1 MLSTLLKTIVR
12 SVAVGALATTAML
25 QPVHALDVDPG
36 DYTALPAGTNLAI
49 LYGQHAQRNATFGN
63 GNKAPGNNKLDSD
76 IGLLRMVHYMDIGGY
91 IVDPQFILPFGKL
104 KAKGDLGP
112 VLGSNS
118 GVGDLLVG
126 ATLWFTKPGDKTHF
140 GITPFLSLPTGQYNK
155 NDPLSIGE
163 NRYKLILNAG
173 YITPLSEKLILD
185 VIGDV
190 TLFGK
195 NDDIVG
201 GGSAKQKAQY
211 QFQSYLRYQLS
222 GTTDLR
228 GGVSYTTGGKTR
240 INGVDQNNKT
250 ETFKFN
256 VGVAHFL
263 SPTQQVLA
271 TVGRDTS
278 VENGFRENARLNLR
292 FLQVF

>member
-1 MLSTLLKTIVR
+1 MISIFRKHFAR
-12 SVAVGALATTAML
+12 GAAASALAAAAVL
-25 QPVHALDVDPG
+25 NPAHALDVDPG

-49 LYGQHAQRNATFGN
+49 VYYQHAQRNALYAN
-63 GNKAPGNNKLDSD
+63 GNKVPGNNKLDSD
-76 IGLLRMVHYMDIGGY
+76 IGLLRMVHFTEIGGY
-91 IVDPQFILPFGKL
+91 IVDPQFILPFGQL

-112 VLGSNS
+112 VLGKNS

-126 ATLWFTKPGDKTHF
+126 ATLWFNKPSDKTHF

-163 NRYKLILNAG
+163 NRVKLILNAG
-173 YITPLSEKLILD
+173 YITPLTEKLLLD

-195 NDDIVG
+195 NDDVVG
-201 GGSAKQKAQY
+201 GTMKQKAQY

-228 GGVSYTTGGKTR
+228 GGISYTTGGKTR

-256 VGVAHFL
+256 VGFAHFL

-271 TVGRDTS
+271 TVGRDSS

>member
-1 MLSTLLKTIVR
+1 MFSTLLKTIVR
-12 SVAVGALATTAML
+12 GAAAGALATTAML
-25 QPVHALDVDPG
+25 QPAHALDVDPG

-49 LYGQHAQRNATFGN
+49 LYYQHAQRNALYAN
-63 GNKAPGNNKLDSD
+63 GNKAPGSNKLDSD
-76 IGLLRMVHYMDIGGY
+76 IGLLRMVHFMDVGGY

-112 VLGSNS
+112 VLGNNS

-126 ATLWFTKPGDKTHF
+126 ATLWFNKPGAKTQF

-163 NRYKLILNAG
+163 NRYKLILNTG
-173 YITPLSEKLILD
+173 YITPLSEKVILD
-185 VIGDV
+185 LIGDV

-195 NDDIVG
+195 NDDVVG
-201 GGSAKQKAQY
+201 GTMKQKPQY

-222 GTTDLR
+222 GATDLR

-240 INGVDQNNKT
+240 INGVDQNNKN

>member
-1 MLSTLLKTIVR
+1 MLSTFLKTIAR
-12 SVAVGALATTAML
+12 GAAAGALATTALM
-25 QPVHALDVDPG
+25 QPAHALDVDAG

-49 LYGQHAQRNATFGN
+49 VYGQHAQRNAIFSN

-76 IGLLRMVHYMDIGGY
+76 IGILRLVHFMDIGGY
-91 IVDPQFILPFGKL
+91 IVDPQIILPFGKL

-126 ATLWFTKPGDKTHF
+126 ATVWFNQPSSKTHF
-140 GITPFLSLPTGQYNK
+140 GITPFLSLPIGQYNK
-155 NDPLSIGE
+155 NDPLSLGE
-163 NRYKLILNAG
+163 NRVKLILNTG
-173 YITPLSEKLILD
+173 YITPLTDKVTMDL
-185 VIGDV
+185 VADV

-195 NDDIVG
+195 NDDIAG
-201 GGSAKQKAQY
+201 GGTLKQKAQY
-211 QFQSYLRYQLS
+211 QFQGFLRYALS
-222 GTTDLR
+222 GSTDLR
-228 GGVSYTTGGKTR
+228 GGMSYTTGGETR
-240 INGVDQNNKT
+240 INGVAQNNENKT
-250 ETFKFN
+250 LKFN

-263 SPTQQVLA
+263 SPTQQILA
-271 TVGRDTS
+271 TVGRDSS